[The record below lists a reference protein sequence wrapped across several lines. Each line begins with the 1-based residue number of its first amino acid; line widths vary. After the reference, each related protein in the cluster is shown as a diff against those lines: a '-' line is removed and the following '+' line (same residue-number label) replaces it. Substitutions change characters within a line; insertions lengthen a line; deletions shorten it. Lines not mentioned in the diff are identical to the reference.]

1 MSRNTDAFFLIKQWL
16 EYQAMQ
22 RGVKASL
29 EIVNF
34 IIENVVQND
43 TALMIV
49 DLQAS
54 RFVVEK
60 DSDWLQYCKCQNA
73 VNTMRQVLKERARI
87 VFDSVQVQRMGSSS
101 MEAAVGE
108 VAGAGCRQ
116 AWYAFP
122 GVSRHGWRED
132 RLPELKAGQQ
142 L

>member
-60 DSDWLQYCKCQNA
+60 DSD
-73 VNTMRQVLKERARI
+73 
-87 VFDSVQVQRMGSSS
+87 
-101 MEAAVGE
+101 
-108 VAGAGCRQ
+108 
-116 AWYAFP
+116 
-122 GVSRHGWRED
+122 
-132 RLPELKAGQQ
+132 
-142 L
+142 